1 MSSQVKAT
9 ERRKKLTQPD
19 RKKKEIKSDVAIFN
33 SHRWR
38 HSFVLVATAAARKKR
53 WLQPLP
59 KTHEPIRRRW
69 RTWKRLVKSEFHSVS
84 VGTKAKRGPPARWI
98 QLSFVFGFLFCFVL
112 FRNGRVHILLFSEPA
127 VSASESRVRFREF
140 PPLDHRS
147 GGDGWL
153 EHLRVAARNRDVTA
167 TPAPAAAAAPTTTTR
182 RWWKTRRSSA
192 FRSCSGG
199 FCRPVVGFQ
208 VRASPVAKT

>member
-1 MSSQVKAT
+1 MAITFTKDSRTDQKTMTDLETVGQVRVPLGV
-9 ERRKKLTQPD
+9 RRHQSEA
-19 RKKKEIKSDVAIFN
+19 R
-33 SHRWR
+33 
-38 HSFVLVATAAARKKR
+38 AAREMNTIIFCF
-53 WLQPLP
+53 W
-59 KTHEPIRRRW
+59 
-69 RTWKRLVKSEFHSVS
+69 F
-84 VGTKAKRGPPARWI
+84 
-98 QLSFVFGFLFCFVL
+98 FVLFCFVL